1 MVIVLLLSIIHF
13 VVASIAVQ
21 ERMKVMLERVQGVLI
36 VLIFYIIQIII
47 IADKLISDNGKRRSA
62 TMKIRLL
69 VSDEHYDSIAAELI
83 KKGIEIDDSAELILS
98 ESNVCISHL
107 IGRRNDEIY
116 RLETADI
123 SHIESFAHDIVAYCG
138 NDEYRLSENLKRLEE
153 LLDPKEFIRVS
164 NSVIVSLHHI
174 KSIRPALSQKF
185 QLTMKNGAKVD
196 VTRTYYYIFKEF
208 MGI

>member
-1 MVIVLLLSIIHF
+1 
-13 VVASIAVQ
+13 
-21 ERMKVMLERVQGVLI
+21 
-36 VLIFYIIQIII
+36 
-47 IADKLISDNGKRRSA
+47 
-62 TMKIRLL
+62 MKIRLL
-69 VSDEHYDSIAAELI
+69 VSDEHYDSIAAELV

-98 ESNVCISHL
+98 ESNVTVSHL
-107 IGRRNDEIY
+107 IARCGDEIY

-138 NDEYRLSENLKRLEE
+138 EEEYKLSEPLKRLEE
-153 LLDPKEFIRVS
+153 ILDPKEFIRVS

-196 VTRTYYYIFKEF
+196 VTRKYYYIFKEF

>member
-1 MVIVLLLSIIHF
+1 
-13 VVASIAVQ
+13 
-21 ERMKVMLERVQGVLI
+21 
-36 VLIFYIIQIII
+36 
-47 IADKLISDNGKRRSA
+47 
-62 TMKIRLL
+62 MKIRLL

-83 KKGIEIDDSAELILS
+83 KKGIDIDDSAELILS

-116 RLETADI
+116 RLETKDI

-138 NDEYRLSENLKRLEE
+138 EDEYKLSETLKRLEE

-185 QLTMKNGAKVD
+185 LLTMKNGAKVD

>member
-1 MVIVLLLSIIHF
+1 M
-13 VVASIAVQ
+13 
-21 ERMKVMLERVQGVLI
+21 
-36 VLIFYIIQIII
+36 
-47 IADKLISDNGKRRSA
+47 ISGEGGGQPA
-62 TMKIRLL
+62 MKIRLL

-83 KKGIEIDDSAELILS
+83 KKGIEIDDDAELVLS
-98 ESNVCISHL
+98 EKNVVVSHL
-107 IGRRNDEIY
+107 IARRNDEIY

-138 NDEYRLSENLKRLEE
+138 NDEYRLSETLKRLEE
-153 LLDPKEFIRVS
+153 ILDPKEFIRVS

-185 QLTMKNGAKVD
+185 TLTMKNGAKVD

>member
-1 MVIVLLLSIIHF
+1 
-13 VVASIAVQ
+13 
-21 ERMKVMLERVQGVLI
+21 
-36 VLIFYIIQIII
+36 
-47 IADKLISDNGKRRSA
+47 
-62 TMKIRLL
+62 MKIRLL

-138 NDEYRLSENLKRLEE
+138 SDEYRLSENLKRLEE